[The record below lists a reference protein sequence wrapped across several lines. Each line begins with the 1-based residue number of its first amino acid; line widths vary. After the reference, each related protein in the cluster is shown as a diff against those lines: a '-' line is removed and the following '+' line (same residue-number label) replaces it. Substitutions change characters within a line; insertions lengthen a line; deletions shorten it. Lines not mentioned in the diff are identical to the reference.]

1 MKRQKLL
8 LSATMLLVLVGGTA
22 GCTNAIAKLQARDHL
37 NKGVNAFRNASYP
50 QAVEHFKQAIQLDP
64 DFLNARLYLASAYM
78 SQYVP
83 GAESEENKRNAE
95 AATKGFMEV
104 LDRDKDNKL
113 AIESLGSLTFNQKKF
128 DEAKTWYQRLI
139 ALDPKKKEAYYN
151 MAVIHWTR
159 AFQANAE
166 VRAKT
171 GMRPEEPGPIK
182 DKKAREAL
190 RERVDSPIKEGI
202 DMLQK
207 ALQIDPNYDD
217 AMGYL
222 SLLYRQQA
230 DIVDTA
236 EEAKTL
242 TAQAD
247 QWMQKTLDLKKKKT
261 EGSAAPKA
269 S

>member
-1 MKRQKLL
+1 MKRHHTI
-8 LSATMLLVLVGGTA
+8 LSAIALIALAGGTA
-22 GCTNAIAKLQARDHL
+22 GCTNVIQNLQARDHL
-37 NKGVNAFRNASYP
+37 NKGVIAFKNQNYP
-50 QAVEHFKQAIQLDP
+50 RAVEHFKRSIQLNP
-64 DFLNARLYLASAYM
+64 DFMNARLYLASAYM

-83 GAESEENKRNAE
+83 GAESEENRRNAE

-113 AIESLGSLTFNQKKF
+113 AVESLGSLTFNQKKF
-128 DEAKTWYQRLI
+128 DEAKNWYARLI
-139 ALDPKKKEAYYN
+139 ALDPRKKEAYYN
-151 MAVIHWTR
+151 LAVIDWTR

-166 VRAKT
+166 VRAKV

-182 DKKAREAL
+182 DKKAREQL
-190 RERVDSPIKEGI
+190 REKNDPPIKEGI

-230 DIVDTA
+230 DIVDSVD
-236 EEAKTL
+236 ESKNL

-247 QWMQKTLDLKKKKT
+247 QWMQKTLDLKKKRT
-261 EGSAAPKA
+261 EGAVAPKA